1 MPELFLTI
9 PCEPGKRGDHLN
21 GPIYIYDGRDSM
33 RAYQCP
39 HCGQTGPRIRP
50 LRDHM
55 GMTMNKKANERND
68 LTFTLVGQ
76 DLSSPRTIAFWI
88 LENIHTAPAEKLQ
101 SALTKAIRM
110 RSLPNR
116 KPAD

>member
-55 GMTMNKKANERND
+55 GMTMNKKANCPILKAQDVARRIKNGDEQTAFGTSGSVGRSGMSAESDREKRSD
-68 LTFTLVGQ
+68 LHTGRSGSLFT
-76 DLSSPRTIAFWI
+76 
-88 LENIHTAPAEKLQ
+88 
-101 SALTKAIRM
+101 
-110 RSLPNR
+110 
-116 KPAD
+116 